1 MTSVGWSKHSC
12 SARNREATD
21 MRLSDINSTVADVD
35 LGGMD
40 AESDPDLSGYFLTT
54 AHVDAAYNGKAHIFL
69 GRKGS
74 GKSSIFSQMPRLV
87 SDYRN
92 GAHILLLNPDAYA
105 WRTLRAYSENGIS
118 SELAHANAW
127 RFTLALELGLYLIG
141 ADLELSSDAKRGLRK
156 FQEFVGANFGR
167 DSSGSLKA
175 TSGALKSLDSF
186 NLSAFGFAAGAS
198 RRTPERL
205 ELTPDV
211 TNAMFEALDT
221 ALHEQPVIVA
231 FDRLDDAWDG
241 SPESRS
247 LLIGLLKASK
257 ETNDGYRAPRGT
269 KPILRV
275 VIFLRTDIYDSL
287 SFDDKDKHR
296 PFEQQI
302 TWDEE
307 ELRDLISRRLPDHV
321 SVDELFEDGWMRGS
335 VRPFDHILKRTFLRP
350 REVLQFVDLCLKTS
364 KSDARE
370 VTKEVIKEAENRFS
384 SWKVED
390 LKQEYSKS
398 TPSLPKLVE
407 ALRQQV
413 HRYDSFDELIAT
425 LKSREATLVEQL
437 GEREVLQ
444 ILFDASVLGIRV
456 SGAGATR
463 FKATSPE
470 LTLPTAG
477 VVYVHQGLYK
487 GLNLTETRKSRDSEA
502 EAPYPEDS

>member
-1 MTSVGWSKHSC
+1 
-12 SARNREATD
+12 
-21 MRLSDINSTVADVD
+21 MRLADHNATIADID

-40 AESDPDLSGYFLTT
+40 AESDPDLSDYFLATS
-54 AHVDAAYNGKAHIFL
+54 HVDAAYNSKAHIFL

-87 SDYRN
+87 GMYRD
-92 GAHILLLNPDAYA
+92 GAHVLLLNPDVYA
-105 WRTLRAYSENGIS
+105 WRTLRSYSEKGIS

-127 RFTLALELGLYLIG
+127 RFTLALELGLYLLS
-141 ADLELSSDAKRGLRK
+141 ADLKWSFEARKGLNK
-156 FQEFVGANFGR
+156 FQSFVGQNFGR
-167 DSSGSLKA
+167 DSSGNLKA

-198 RRTPERL
+198 RRAPERL

-211 TNAMFEALDT
+211 TNAMFDSLDVALS
-221 ALHEQPVIVA
+221 EQPVIVA

-241 SPESRS
+241 SSDSKS

-257 ETNDGYRAPRGT
+257 ETNDAYRAPRGQ
-269 KPILRV
+269 KPKLRV
-275 VIFLRTDIYDSL
+275 VTFLRADIYDSL

-307 ELRDLISRRLPDHV
+307 ELRDLISRRLPEGV
-321 SVDELFEDGWMRGS
+321 SADELFEDGLMRGS
-335 VRPFDHILKRTFLRP
+335 VKPFDHVLKRTFLRP
-350 REVLQFVDLCLKTS
+350 REVLQFADLCLKTS
-364 KSDARE
+364 ASDATE
-370 VTKEVIKEAENRFS
+370 VTKEVIREAENRFS

-390 LKQEYSKS
+390 LKQEYAKS
-398 TPSLPKLVE
+398 TPPLPALVE

-413 HRYDSFDELIAT
+413 HRYDSFDDLVAT
-425 LKSREATLVEQL
+425 LKSREIKLVDQL
-437 GEREVLQ
+437 GEREALQ

-456 SGAGATR
+456 SGAGATK

-470 LTLPTAG
+470 LALPAAG
-477 VVYVHQGLYK
+477 VNYIHQGLYK
-487 GLNLTETRKSRDSEA
+487 GLNLTETRKSRDAEPEA
-502 EAPYPEDS
+502 SDLDSGDS